1 MLFSPFWAGAI
12 ALAIHNGAYI
22 TEIFRGS
29 IQSVD
34 RGQLEAARSLGMPY
48 PLAMRR
54 IILPQAFRLSLPPLG
69 NQFIIGLKDSSLV
82 AYVGMSE
89 LWGSGLSIAAG
100 NFQQLDTYII
110 VGAYYLVLVLLFTYF
125 VNLLENDYNE
135 KKLTPSK
142 SIKRTKG
149 SFYKKSKPEM
159 ACFFTAKYINF
170 TDLFLILSF
179 LLYVPHDMKY
189 YEGLSHFLKN
199 RRNALYA
206 DQLIHFRDNTRGVFQ
221 SAANAF
227 VIGIS

>member
-110 VGAYYLVLVLLFTYF
+110 VGAYYLILVLLFTYF

-142 SIKRTKG
+142 SIKGIKG
-149 SFYKKSKPEM
+149 SF
-159 ACFFTAKYINF
+159 
-170 TDLFLILSF
+170 L
-179 LLYVPHDMKY
+179 
-189 YEGLSHFLKN
+189 
-199 RRNALYA
+199 
-206 DQLIHFRDNTRGVFQ
+206 
-221 SAANAF
+221 
-227 VIGIS
+227 

>member
-1 MLFSPFWAGAI
+1 MALHLSLFSPFWAGAI

-82 AYVGMSE
+82 AYVGLSE
-89 LWGSGLSIAAG
+89 LWGSGLSIATG

-110 VGAYYLVLVLLFTYF
+110 VGVYYLVLVLLFTYF
-125 VNLLENDYNE
+125 VNLLEKRLQRKETN
-135 KKLTPSK
+135 SVQFH
-142 SIKRTKG
+142 KRTKG
-149 SFYKKSKPEM
+149 SFFIRKKQ
-159 ACFFTAKYINF
+159 A
-170 TDLFLILSF
+170 
-179 LLYVPHDMKY
+179 
-189 YEGLSHFLKN
+189 
-199 RRNALYA
+199 
-206 DQLIHFRDNTRGVFQ
+206 
-221 SAANAF
+221 
-227 VIGIS
+227 